1 MLSVR
6 DLSVSYSAVTAVNGV
21 SFSVGDGEVVTILG
35 ANGAGKTTI
44 LRALSGLA
52 AHKRGAIVF
61 DGVEISAM
69 PGHRVMA
76 EGMCLVPEGRRLF
89 PDHTVMEN
97 LELGAFR
104 RLRSGKRAE
113 VAADLEEIFQL
124 FPRIRDRRAQKAGLL
139 SGGEQQMV
147 AVARALLSRPKLL
160 MMDEPSLG
168 LAPGLARSIFEAFL
182 TLKKRGITLLIV
194 EQMAWLGLGV
204 CDRAYVLDSGRFV
217 LEGPREQ
224 IMRDP
229 RVVEAYLG
237 GSTAGAVS

>member
-1 MLSVR
+1 MLSVV
-6 DLSVSYSAVTAVNGV
+6 DLSVSYGAVTAVNGV
-21 SFSVGDGEVVTILG
+21 SFSVGEGEVVTILG

-52 AHKRGAIVF
+52 TNKRGHIVF
-61 DGVEISAM
+61 DGVEIGAM

-76 EGMCLVPEGRRLF
+76 RGVCLVPEGRRLF

-104 RLRSGKRAE
+104 RLRAGKRAE
-113 VAADLEEIFQL
+113 VAADLEDIFHL

-147 AVARALLSRPKLL
+147 AVARALLGRPKLL

-168 LAPGLARSIFEAFL
+168 LAPALARSIFESFL